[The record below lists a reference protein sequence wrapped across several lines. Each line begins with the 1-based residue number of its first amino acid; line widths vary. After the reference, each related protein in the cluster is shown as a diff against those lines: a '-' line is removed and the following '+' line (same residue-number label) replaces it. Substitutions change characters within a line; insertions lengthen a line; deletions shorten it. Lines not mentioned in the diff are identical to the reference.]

1 MTDPRFPNFKYPE
14 GRSPLL
20 VRVFNLTASSEEQ
33 VVKDFFRF
41 CGKIDDFAMIKT
53 EDGNSSEAL
62 ICFEKEGAA
71 KTALMLTNA
80 TIGDRMIKVE
90 PFYKD
95 DEAEASTS
103 ETKPTTES
111 TRSAETT
118 ETSSNGQAAST
129 TSNYLSSL
137 WTTGL
142 QLSQTVV
149 QGAKTLDS
157 TYGISTQAAAYIEK
171 AKEETK
177 KLDEKYH
184 VSERAVEIDT
194 KLGIREKLTQAVS
207 TATVLG
213 KQALETE
220 QGKKVHGLYEK
231 AVSTAT
237 ELKDEAIRAI
247 NLDTSVPPSPSQPSA
262 SQTTSTAPDSTP
274 APEETTS
281 SSKSPEKSPSTEASK
296 PNEAN

>member
-20 VRVFNLTASSEEQ
+20 VRVFNLSPSSEEQ

-53 EDGNSSEAL
+53 ENGNSLEAL

-71 KTALMLTNA
+71 KTALMLSNA
-80 TIGDRMIKVE
+80 TIGDRVIKVE

-95 DEAEASTS
+95 TNPEAAQAESNEVPGTSRGHQADDSQNKASTS
-103 ETKPTTES
+103 
-111 TRSAETT
+111 SA
-118 ETSSNGQAAST
+118 
-129 TSNYLSSL
+129 TSNYFSTLLS
-137 WTTGL
+137 TGF
-142 QLSQTVV
+142 QLTQTVLH
-149 QGAKTLDS
+149 GAKTLDE

-171 AKEETK
+171 AKAETK

-184 VSERAVEIDT
+184 VSERAVDIDS
-194 KLGIREKLTQAVS
+194 KLGIRDKLTQAVS

-220 QGKKVHGLYEK
+220 QGKKVYGLYEK
-231 AVSTAT
+231 AASTAY
-237 ELKDEAIRAI
+237 ELRDEAFRAI
-247 NLDTSVPPSPSQPSA
+247 HLDTNASA
-262 SQTTSTAPDSTP
+262 SNTQPDSTLAP
-274 APEETTS
+274 NSDANPEEPSTS
-281 SSKSPEKSPSTEASK
+281 AKNTDKSPSTEPAK
-296 PNEAN
+296 PNHA

>member
-53 EDGNSSEAL
+53 EDGKSAEAL

-90 PFYKD
+90 PYYKD
-95 DEAEASTS
+95 EVTEASTS
-103 ETKPTTES
+103 EAKPTTES
-111 TRSAETT
+111 TRSTESN
-118 ETSSNGQAAST
+118 ETSANGQTAFT
-129 TSNYLSSL
+129 TSNYLSTL

-142 QLSQTVV
+142 QISQTVL
-149 QGAKTLDS
+149 QGAKALDS
-157 TYGISTQAAAYIEK
+157 TFGISAQAAAYMEK
-171 AKEETK
+171 AKEETI
-177 KLDEKYH
+177 KLDQKYQ
-184 VSERAVEIDT
+184 VTERATEFDS

-220 QGKKVHGLYEK
+220 QGKKVHGYYEK
-231 AVSTAT
+231 AISTAA
-237 ELKDEAIRAI
+237 ELKEEAIRAI
-247 NLDTSVPPSPSQPSA
+247 NLDTNAPPSHSTDRQA
-262 SQTTSTAPDSTP
+262 TSKDPVSTP
-274 APEETTS
+274 ASEETS
-281 SSKSPEKSPSTEASK
+281 SSSKTPENPPSTESSK
-296 PNEAN
+296 PCEAN